1 MKKQLIA
8 NGAAALMLAASLGI
22 AGCGSPSNQQ
32 GQGQDQKQE
41 QSATKTD
48 DKTSGDSTE
57 AKKSEKQ
64 EELAGQTVKVSLTND
79 TGYDVTTIAVRAAGE
94 SEYDATHTF
103 EGITFKDGMTSE
115 ISFQEILKGG
125 KPVETYDVL
134 LTTAEE
140 SFIEVFDV
148 DLVGAKDLTIK
159 YENGV
164 GYVEYRTEGSD
175 EVQSNQEEAEENS
188 VQNTEDIET
197 YDTQNQLG

>member
-8 NGAAALMLAASLGI
+8 NGAAALMLVASLGI
-22 AGCGSPSNQQ
+22 VGCGSPSNQQ
-32 GQGQDQKQE
+32 GQGQEQKQE
-41 QSATKTD
+41 QTAEKKE
-48 DKTSGDSTE
+48 DKTTSDSTE
-57 AKKSEKQ
+57 AKTSEKQ
-64 EELAGQTVKVSLTND
+64 QELAGQTVKVSLTND
-79 TGYDVTTIAVRAAGE
+79 TGYDVSAIAVRAAGE

-103 EGITFKDGMTSE
+103 ESITFKDGMTSE
-115 ISFQEILKGG
+115 ISFQEILKDG

-134 LTTAEE
+134 LTTTDD

-159 YENGV
+159 FENGV

-175 EVQSNQEEAEENS
+175 EVQSNQEEAEQNS
-188 VQNTEDIET
+188 VQNTEDVET